1 MVMIQ
6 TIELT
11 GYVPELLLEK
21 WNAPEWDRRIP
32 VEDVHSGAVL
42 FVDISGFTLLSQK
55 LAHQGTIG
63 LEQITGILNACFDT
77 MIDLISRAGG
87 KVVSFAGDAL
97 LATWSEGSGQA
108 TEEGRQRLIRQA
120 AACGLDLQ
128 RELHQREIMD
138 GVNLALRVFVGGGGY
153 TVSYVGG
160 TSGRWE
166 LVLRGD
172 AIVQLKELAGSA
184 EVGKVLLSPQAFAQ
198 IEAYAASHGAPLENG
213 AVFIAFMLP
222 GASPVS
228 NGTAPGK
235 NAPPSGLDPS
245 MLPYLPPALLAS
257 AAAGDHDWSAEL
269 RRITVM
275 FIHLPGVLEQSSL
288 QQIHRTMQRI
298 QAGAHTCQI
307 AINKVNLDEKGI
319 SVIAAAGL
327 PSLTYENDAER
338 ALRTALRIQAELR
351 EAGIPHAIGVATG
364 TVYCGSVGSPLRR
377 EYTMIGDT
385 MNLAARLMQAAGDGA
400 ILCDE
405 ATYTAA
411 SGAIRF
417 QAGEPRQFRGFA
429 GARAVYEPAGI
440 IGAAGRSAPGR
451 RRGREQQPQALFGRE
466 AEHGALRRHVV
477 RLLEGG
483 SGCVFLRGEA
493 GMGKTSLL
501 GELQHE
507 ILGYGLPLFNGAG
520 EAIEKQTP
528 YYPWRSIFWALLEL
542 DKVPADEGDRREHV
556 QRIVQER
563 LPSWEHLFPLLQ
575 PVVPFEIA
583 DNEWTASMSGRIRA
597 ENTQTICLELLQ
609 SLIGTQRTALFID
622 DAHWIDPSSW
632 TLLLG
637 LTERLPSVLVVAALR
652 PEEASQPMESRQLQE
667 RPGTETVDLSM
678 LDGAET
684 LQLIQDRLGVTSL
697 PEPVINLILDK
708 SEGHPFYCEEL
719 AYTLRDYGYIGIE
732 NGECRLLKS
741 ENEFMN
747 FDFPHSIHGIIASRI
762 DRLPTEEQLILK
774 VASVIGRHFTY
785 SALQGILPV
794 PTADNA
800 LYNRLDTLEQVN
812 LTLLESREPE
822 LSYIFKHIITQEVTY
837 NLLLHAQRRQ
847 LHRELALW
855 YEQQYPDAPAY
866 YSVLAYHWSRV
877 EDTAKSM
884 YYLEKV
890 GRQALQSGAYQ
901 EAVNVLSELVAKA
914 EAADTP
920 KSDRAKYRRLLGDAY
935 MGVGDME
942 QAVPCLEETLD
953 LLDMHSAKY
962 TERIKRQ
969 MSRQLAVQLWHR
981 LKRSMGFTS
990 TSKPT
995 PAVAEAV
1002 HCYHCLAEIAFF
1014 NNQNVRNLYYSIH
1027 GLNLAET
1034 SGVSKELAIIT
1045 GNMCVTAGIMGWRR
1059 LARSYAKQALDAAE
1073 ALDDLSTKAWVYMDI
1088 SLNNIGTGEWQAAG
1102 DLAQQAMAI
1111 YEKLG
1116 DRRYWEASSYLY
1128 VKTLAY
1134 HFSDFDASMALAAE
1148 IYESGVQSGN
1158 AQARS
1163 WGLMALSEGLLY
1175 SGRIP
1180 EAVGKLEEAV
1190 SLIPVNIGMTEEL
1203 RVNGLMALAR
1213 LKEGKPEEALSYAE
1227 ESLALMRQSSPAA
1240 YYSFDSYAAV
1250 AETLLMLWEKKLGG
1264 GIALPRQAGELQSL
1278 AEEALTGLQTFAR
1291 VFPIAK
1297 PRSEWLTGIY
1307 RRLKGSP
1314 QAAFRCWERGI
1325 KEAQKLKMPY
1335 EEALVQ
1341 LAMARALAPD
1351 SQQGAECAAAVR
1363 RLYSKMKIP
1372 YPGEE

>member
-1 MVMIQ
+1 MIQ

-11 GYVPELLLEK
+11 SYVPELLLRK
-21 WNAPEWDRRIP
+21 WNAPEWDRLSP

-63 LEQITGILNACFDT
+63 LEQVTGILNACFDT

-108 TEEGRQRLIRQA
+108 TEEGRLRLIRQA

-138 GVNLALRVFVGGGGY
+138 GVTLSLRVFVGGGGY

-160 TSGRWE
+160 TGGRWE

-172 AIVQLKELAGSA
+172 AILQLKEFAGSA

-198 IEAYAASHGAPLENG
+198 IEAYAAGLETPLENG
-213 AVFIAFMLP
+213 AVFISSLLP
-222 GASPVS
+222 EAYPSSP
-228 NGTAPGK
+228 GITPGEGD
-235 NAPPSGLDPS
+235 PPTGLDPS

-275 FIHLPGVLEQSSL
+275 FIHLPEVLEKSSL
-288 QQIHRTMQRI
+288 EQLHRTTERI
-298 QAGAHTCQI
+298 QASVQTFQT

-338 ALRTALRIQAELR
+338 ALKTALRIQAELR

-364 TVYCGSVGSPLRR
+364 TVYCGSVGSALRR

-385 MNLAARLMQAAGDGA
+385 MNLAARLMQAAEDGA

-405 ATYTAA
+405 ATYAAA

-417 QAGEPRQFRGFA
+417 QDGEPRQFRGFA
-429 GARAVYEPAGI
+429 GARAVYEALGS
-440 IGAAGRSAPGR
+440 GAAERSPAGR
-451 RRGREQQPQALFGRE
+451 RRGRAQQPQALFGRD
-466 AEHGALRRHVV
+466 AEHGALRSHVL

-501 GELQHE
+501 GELQQE
-507 ILGYGLPLFNGAG
+507 IVGYGLPLYNGAG
-520 EAIEKQTP
+520 EAIEQQTP

-542 DKVPADEGDRREHV
+542 DKVPAAEADRRAHV
-556 QRIVQER
+556 QRIIQEQ
-563 LPSWEHLFPLLQ
+563 LPSWHHLFPLLQ

-597 ENTQTICLELLQ
+597 ENTQAICLELLQ
-609 SLIGTQRTALFID
+609 SLIGAQRTALLID
-622 DAHWIDPSSW
+622 DAHWIDSSSW
-632 TLLLG
+632 ALLLS
-637 LTERLPSVLVVAALR
+637 LTERLPSVLIVAALR
-652 PEEASQPMESRQLQE
+652 PEETSQPMESRQLQD

-678 LDGAET
+678 LDGGET

-697 PEPVINLILDK
+697 PEAVVNLILDK

-732 NGECRLLKS
+732 NGECRLLKP
-741 ENEFMN
+741 EHEFMKL
-747 FDFPHSIHGIIASRI
+747 DFPHSIHGIIASRI
-762 DRLPTEEQLILK
+762 DRLPTEEQLVLK

-785 SALQGILPV
+785 SALQGIIPV

-800 LYNRLDTLEQVN
+800 LYSRLDTLEQVN

-866 YSVLAYHWSRV
+866 YSVLAYHWSRA
-877 EDTAKSM
+877 EDTARSM
-884 YYLEKV
+884 HYLEKV

-901 EAVNVLSELVAKA
+901 EAVHVLSELVAKA
-914 EAADTP
+914 EAANTP
-920 KSDRAKYRRLLGDAY
+920 KADRAKYRRLLGDAF

-962 TERIKRQ
+962 TERIKKQ
-969 MSRQLAVQLWHR
+969 MSRQMVVQVWHR
-981 LKRSMGFTS
+981 LKRTVGFIP

-1014 NNQNVRNLYYSIH
+1014 NNQNVRNLYYSLH

-1034 SGVSKELAIIT
+1034 FGASKELAIIT

-1073 ALDDLSTKAWVYMDI
+1073 VLDDLSTKAWVYMDI
-1088 SLNNIGTGEWQAAG
+1088 SLNNIGSGVWETAG
-1102 DLAQQAMAI
+1102 DLAQRAMEI

-1134 HFSDFDASMALAAE
+1134 YFSDFDASMALASD

-1158 AQARS
+1158 AQAKS

-1175 SGRIP
+1175 CGRIP
-1180 EAVGKLEEAV
+1180 EAVEKLEEAV

-1203 RVNGLMALAR
+1203 RVYGLMALAR
-1213 LKEGKPEEALSYAE
+1213 LKEGRPEEALAYAE
-1227 ESLALMRQSSPAA
+1227 KALALIRQSSPAT

-1250 AETLLMLWEKKLGG
+1250 TETLLTLWEKKLGG
-1264 GIALPRQAGELQSL
+1264 GINLAREAWELQSL
-1278 AEEALTGLQTFAR
+1278 AEEALKGLQAFAG

-1297 PRSEWLTGIY
+1297 PRAELLTGVY
-1307 RRLKGSP
+1307 QRLKGFP
-1314 QAAFRCWERGI
+1314 QVAFRCWSRGI
-1325 KEAQKLKMPY
+1325 KEAKRLKMPY

-1351 SQQGAECAAAVR
+1351 SQQGADCAAAAR
-1363 RLYSKMKIP
+1363 QLYGKMGIP
-1372 YPGEE
+1372 YPEEQ